1 MSEPAGTSP
10 GIVPNDVFLKL
21 AQPVWDAVA
30 DPWVELGHDST
41 ESKQFDSED
50 GSDVVPEEV

>member
-10 GIVPNDVFLKL
+10 GIVPNDVLLK
-21 AQPVWDAVA
+21 
-30 DPWVELGHDST
+30 

-50 GSDVVPEEV
+50 GSDVVPEKV